1 MAAPKSPQELH
12 RHLISAIWKEG
23 LVRVPSVY
31 KAFLKVP
38 RHLFLPDTPLE
49 QAYADEAV
57 PLKYDQ
63 SGRLISS
70 CSQPTMIAIMLEQLQ
85 VRPGHNVLE
94 IGTASGYT
102 AALLYH
108 IVGPQG
114 YVTSVEV
121 ERDLAEQAE
130 KNLLRAK
137 VMGVRVVNADGAYGY
152 LPRAAYDRIL
162 ATVGVW
168 DVPTAWPRQLKPD
181 GILVVPISL
190 DGVQVSA
197 AFRPQPDGSLLST
210 DNRPCAFVTMRG
222 EEASPMQSV
231 AVGSTGLVLYSAEAS
246 RMDTARLRALMSADH
261 ELVNVEPRLS
271 PADYWRGLQFFLM
284 LYRPPEA
291 VFFTYGVAESAQ
303 PYGLSGRGLGLL
315 LPGSA
320 VFASFEEPGAAH
332 VFGGSEALLLLQA
345 LMHEWVAANRPGSA
359 QLRLRL
365 IPQTDEAPQVAV
377 GRLFTRRAHH
387 LHAWYELQPV

>member
-1 MAAPKSPQELH
+1 MPAAKAPQELH

-23 LVRVPSVY
+23 LVRVPGVY
-31 KAFLKVP
+31 EAFLKVP
-38 RHLFLPDTPLE
+38 RHLFLPETPLE

-85 VRPGHNVLE
+85 AQPGHNVLE

-102 AALLYH
+102 AALLHH

-137 VMGVRVVNADGAYGY
+137 VLGVRVVAADGAYGY
-152 LPRAAYDRIL
+152 LPRAAYDRII

-168 DVPTAWPRQLKPD
+168 DVPAAWPRQLKPD

-197 AFRPQPDGSLLST
+197 AFRPQPDGSLLSA

-222 EEASPMQSV
+222 EEASPLLAV
-231 AVGSTGLVLYSAEAS
+231 AVGTTGLVLYSADAP
-246 RMDTARLRALMSADH
+246 RLDTARLRALMSADH
-261 ELVNVEPRLS
+261 DLVNVEPRLT

-284 LYRPPEA
+284 LYRPAEA
-291 VFFTYGVAESAQ
+291 TFFTYSVAESAK

-320 VFASFEEPGAAH
+320 VFASFEETGAAH

-345 LMHEWVAANRPGSA
+345 LMHEWVAAQRPNSA

-365 IPQTDEAPQVAV
+365 IPRGDVPPQVAV
-377 GRLFTRRAHH
+377 GRIFTRRSHD
-387 LHAWYELQPV
+387 LHAWYELQPT

>member
-1 MAAPKSPQELH
+1 MPNPSSPQDLH
-12 RHLISAIWKEG
+12 QNLLRAIWKEG
-23 LVRVPSVY
+23 LVRVPKVY
-31 KAFLKVP
+31 EAFRAVP
-38 RHLFLPDTPLE
+38 RHLFLPHTPLD

-70 CSQPTMIAIMLEQLQ
+70 CSQPTMIAIMLEQLD

-102 AALLYH
+102 AALLHH

-114 YVTSVEV
+114 YVTTIEV
-121 ERDLAEQAE
+121 DRELAEQAE
-130 KNLLRAK
+130 KNLQRAK
-137 VMGVRVVNADGAYGY
+137 ALGVRVVAADGAYGY

-197 AFRPQPDGSLLST
+197 AFRLQPDGSLLSV

-222 EEASPMQSV
+222 EEASPPTAV
-231 AVGSTGLVLYSAEAS
+231 AVGSTGLALYSAELA
-246 RMDTARLRALMSADH
+246 RLDTARLRTLMSADH

-291 VFFTYGVAESAQ
+291 MFFTYSVAESAQ
-303 PYGLSGRGLGLL
+303 AYGLSGRGVGLL

-320 VFASFEEPGAAH
+320 VFAGFEEPGVAH

-345 LMHEWVAANRPGSA
+345 LMHEWVAAQRPSSA

-365 IPQTDEAPQVAV
+365 IPKGSNAPEIAF
-377 GRLFTRRAHH
+377 GRIFDRRAHY
-387 LHAWYELQPV
+387 LHTWFELQPT